1 MWYIIICR
9 QHPPSKSHDQ
19 VFTWLLK
26 AWFCTCNL
34 RNLFLIPRFPCITF
48 WSAPHTLALLS
59 SSLNL
64 LFFSLHSPASAS
76 GCFLEL
82 IYLQE
87 RKPLSV
93 IFLQPRLGDNLQV
106 FHLLGDLFSKDLV
119 SQSLSICH
127 LYNNGCDP
135 WGRGNVFGE
144 KLLDSVLEAELG
156 WLPLGETTGLS
167 SGSRVGLITTRG
179 KGAMGLVKKLLN
191 VSKHIFIKSYSLRLK
206 GQRQDNF
213 IDL

>member
-1 MWYIIICR
+1 MQLEESVFDTSFPLHYFLKCSSHFSLTIIK
-9 QHPPSKSHDQ
+9 SK
-19 VFTWLLK
+19 
-26 AWFCTCNL
+26 
-34 RNLFLIPRFPCITF
+34 
-48 WSAPHTLALLS
+48 ALV
-59 SSLNL
+59 
-64 LFFSLHSPASAS
+64 FSLHSPASAS

-82 IYLQE
+82 LYLQV
-87 RKPLSV
+87 RKPLSL

-119 SQSLSICH
+119 SQSLPICH

-156 WLPLGETTGLS
+156 WLSLG
-167 SGSRVGLITTRG
+167 G
-179 KGAMGLVKKLLN
+179 KGGMGLVKKLLN
-191 VSKHIFIKSYSLRLK
+191 VSKHIFIESYSLRPK
-206 GQRQDNF
+206 GQGQDNF